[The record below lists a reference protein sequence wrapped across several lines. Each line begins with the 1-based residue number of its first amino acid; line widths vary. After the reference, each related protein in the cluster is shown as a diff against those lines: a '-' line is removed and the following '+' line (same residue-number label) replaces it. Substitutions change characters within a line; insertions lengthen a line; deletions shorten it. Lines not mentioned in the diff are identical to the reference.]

1 MDEVKRGDV
10 DIVLAITRDDG
21 QKKVQGEVLHRVE
34 RFGVP
39 LCYVIRVDPGKGS

>member
-1 MDEVKRGDV
+1 MDEGKRGDV

-21 QKKVQGEVLHRVE
+21 HRKVPGKVLYRVE

-39 LCYVIRVDPGKGS
+39 LCYVIKVDPRPGS